1 MLAASTA
8 WSQKMKAIVIREF
21 GDASQLELSDLPPP
35 EAGPGEV
42 TIDVAYAGVGFVDT
56 LLRAGR
62 FDFVKLPLIPGIEVS
77 GYVRAVGEGVTNL
90 TVGQKV
96 AALLTDFTVE
106 GGGMGGYAEIA
117 RAKAALTIPLDPED
131 DLATAAATIVNG
143 ATAVMAVGS
152 LKPGARVAISGASG
166 GLGRCLI
173 AAARAAGAA
182 EIIAISS
189 KVTHHE
195 TLTRA
200 GATKAITADD
210 FENLTDNLDAA
221 FDTVGGELRLRLL
234 RRLETRGRL
243 VLLGNASGMDTA
255 FPGDEIWL
263 RSLQIEG
270 FATGGLSSLFPDRIA
285 DAARAALSLRHYSA
299 HEIAVLDLYKAGD
312 AHVALETRQG
322 PGKFVL
328 RVR

>member
-1 MLAASTA
+1 
-8 WSQKMKAIVIREF
+8 MKAIVIREF
-21 GDASQLELSDLPPP
+21 GNVGQLKVDHVPPL

-56 LLRAGR
+56 LLRSGR
-62 FDFVKLPLIPGIEVS
+62 FDFVKLPVIPGIEVS

-90 TVGQKV
+90 TIGQKV
-96 AALLTDFTVE
+96 AALLTDFTVQ
-106 GGGMGGYAEIA
+106 GGGMGGYGEVA
-117 RAKAALTIPLDPED
+117 RAKAALTVPLDPRD
-131 DLATAAATIVNG
+131 DLVTAAAIIVNG

-152 LKPGARVAISGASG
+152 LVPGAKVAISGASG
-166 GLGRCLI
+166 GLGQCLI
-173 AAARAAGAA
+173 AAAKAAGAA

-189 KVTHHE
+189 KVTHHKS
-195 TLTRA
+195 LIRA
-200 GATKAITADD
+200 GATRAITADD
-210 FENLTDNLDAA
+210 FGNLMDDLDAA

-234 RRLETRGRL
+234 RRLKTRGRF

-255 FPGDEIWL
+255 LSGDEIWL

-285 DAARAALSLRHYSA
+285 AAARAALSFNHHSVG
-299 HEIAVLDLYKAGD
+299 EIAVLDLHAAGD
-312 AHVALETRQG
+312 AHLALETRQG